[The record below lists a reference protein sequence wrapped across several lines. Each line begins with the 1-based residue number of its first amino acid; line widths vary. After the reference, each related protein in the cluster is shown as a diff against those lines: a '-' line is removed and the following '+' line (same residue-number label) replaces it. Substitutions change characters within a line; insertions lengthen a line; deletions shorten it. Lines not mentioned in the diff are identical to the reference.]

1 MTNDEKTINDA
12 RIKAERAA
20 KKAAQE
26 ELILWGKDY
35 EDEFYRKG
43 YSVKQ
48 VREIKRRLQRNAKGV
63 F

>member
-1 MTNDEKTINDA
+1 MTPEAKKMDDA
-12 RIKAERAA
+12 RYKAERAL

-26 ELILWGKDY
+26 ELLLWDQSY
-35 EDEFYRKG
+35 EDDFYKKG

>member
-1 MTNDEKTINDA
+1 MTQDEKTINDA
-12 RIKAERAA
+12 RIKAERRA

-26 ELILWGKDY
+26 ELLLWDLDY
-35 EDEFYRKG
+35 ENDFYKKG